1 MRYLGWAALM
11 GTALAALPASGQAP
25 PVLVDAGCTMT
36 AAEPCAARINF
47 KRQRSFTITINAS
60 GSAQFVNEGNR
71 RCQLEYSLT
80 NANSAAA
87 GRSLNLGPSAST
99 DVAIGT
105 GPVSMQ
111 FTYRG
116 MGSEDC
122 TLAVSVK

>member
-1 MRYLGWAALM
+1 MRYLG
-11 GTALAALPASGQAP
+11 LAALTVAALGALPAFGQAP

-36 AAEPCAARINF
+36 ASEPCAARINF

-60 GSAQFVNEGNR
+60 GSAQFVNQGNR

-87 GRSLNLGPSAST
+87 GRSLNLGPSAAT
-99 DVAIGT
+99 EVVIGT

-116 MGSEDC
+116 LGSEDC
-122 TLAVSVK
+122 DLAVSVK